1 MWAGH
6 WTCCLQTS
14 SLPAC
19 LGGEGPPEGAR
30 VEGQAAWAGRDRC
43 LDRGLLGSVSHCR
56 VKYNLNSL
64 SHDTATGLVQ
74 YALDQGVKVA
84 QVS

>member
-1 MWAGH
+1 MRG
-6 WTCCLQTS
+6 
-14 SLPAC
+14 LP
-19 LGGEGPPEGAR
+19 EGPGWRGSQHGLEGIR
-30 VEGQAAWAGRDRC
+30 IWIGVDWV
-43 LDRGLLGSVSHCR
+43 VSHCR